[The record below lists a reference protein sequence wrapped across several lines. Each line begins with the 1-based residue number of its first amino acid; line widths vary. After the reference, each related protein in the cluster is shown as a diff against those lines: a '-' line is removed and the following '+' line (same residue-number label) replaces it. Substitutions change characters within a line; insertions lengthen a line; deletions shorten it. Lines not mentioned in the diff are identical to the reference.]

1 MREYQGTWKQ
11 VPFLFAKSPYED
23 NFSFLRSSFKTSCFA
38 ILRERGGIVS
48 QNDAKLTLTKEEE
61 KLIEIIRKIDFGEA
75 RVVVT
80 DGKPTRIEEI
90 KKSIK
95 LQETKNETDQKTGG
109 FLVTETCYHQDSTSA
124 VFLVIKRPFLF
135 AK

>member
-23 NFSFLRSSFKTSCFA
+23 NFSFLRSSLKSCFA

-109 FLVTETCYHQDSTSA
+109 FLVT
-124 VFLVIKRPFLF
+124 
-135 AK
+135 